1 VNDETLRSKVRDILF
16 QVAPNKPDN
25 FSRDTELVSDLAY
38 HSLAI
43 LEAIF
48 TIEEEIEIELVDY
61 GNADEIT
68 TVGDVEDYV
77 LRVMSESQVS

>member
-1 VNDETLRSKVRDILF
+1 VDDETLRTKIREILF
-16 QVAPNKPDN
+16 QVAPNKPSK
-25 FSRDTELVSDLAY
+25 FGRDTELVSELAY

-48 TIEEEIEIELVDY
+48 TIEEEVEIELVDY

-77 LRVMSESQVS
+77 LRVLSESQVS